1 MEPVILL
8 NIVIWGVSF
17 IIFFWFGR
25 FTLNL
30 IKQHNNIYPFLYEL
44 EEAEKKKQ
52 RGES

>member
-1 MEPVILL
+1 MESAVLL
-8 NIVIWGVSF
+8 NIAIWGFSL
-17 IIFFWFGR
+17 IIFLWFGR

-30 IKQHNNIYPFLYEL
+30 IKQHNDIYPFLYEL